1 MAKNISEPP
10 ELIEF
15 LAPFSPEIQTLAR
28 HLRRRMLELL
38 PPCIEI
44 VWDATNT
51 VGSTFGF
58 TEKNRDH
65 FIHLPAYTAYV
76 NLGFSFGTSLH
87 DPEGRL
93 DGSGAR
99 IRHLRINKAE
109 ELEDPY
115 VLDLIQ
121 QAHRCAPYSGDLVEP
136 KTLIRVMEGPK
147 RRPRPKA

>member
-1 MAKNISEPP
+1 MASSHPEPP

-15 LAPFSPEIQTLAR
+15 LAPYSPEIQNLAR
-28 HLRRRMLELL
+28 SLRSRLLELL
-38 PPCIEI
+38 PPCVEI

-51 VGSTFGF
+51 VGSSFGF

-65 FIHLPAYTAYV
+65 FIHLPAYSSYV
-76 NLGFSFGTSLH
+76 NLGFSFGTSLQ

-93 DGSGAR
+93 VGKGAR
-99 IRHLRINKAE
+99 IRHIRINTAE
-109 ELEDPY
+109 DLEAPY
-115 VLDLIQ
+115 VLDLIR
-121 QAHRCAPYSGDLVEP
+121 QAYLQAPHSAEPVEA